1 MVSKE
6 PNHLPSA
13 NSCSNSNSDKT
24 VTVRSVLLNRDSPDI
39 ETRLK
44 RRRNRTQQ
52 VRFKDLDDG
61 GCSQEGGRR
70 RSGAEQGSPHPNRK
84 SPLPAADGRRGSAG
98 EREAAKEMTANGGS
112 VVGAVRGD
120 MEGTIGAVAA
130 ILARAPP
137 HPLTPAP
144 MRRAWAPPRPCSLTL
159 PNPRRPCMST
169 AIQTSPSLQKPL
181 PLSVAR
187 TRSHSLGDFGGVEG
201 HEEGEEGETQDGICP
216 QNHVLTPANAQDCSN
231 NPCSCQSN
239 FSPRRPL
246 QDGFQCLGPRAD
258 VTVSPPLVAN
268 SRHGT
273 PAPNHGLRQQ
283 GVEPPPCPPTSPV
296 MNSNG
301 PPCATPPQSRKK
313 RLGRAVS
320 DPGKTVLPPTSA
332 PPSALAPKSLPRC
345 TSPPKSMPSCV
356 LTPQTV
362 PPGAS
367 APKSVQPC
375 TYPPETVS
383 HRVSAPQSVPS
394 STMPPQNVPPC
405 VSPLQTVP
413 SCALAPK
420 SVQPCTLP
428 PQTVSHRISTPQ
440 TVPSS
445 SIPPQAIPPCVSPPQ
460 TGLPCTL
467 PPQTVPA
474 CVSPPQTGLPCTLP
488 PQTVP
493 ACVSPPQTGLP
504 CTFPP
509 QIVPPKT
516 VPLSASPPQ
525 TVLPCSSPPQN
536 ALPSLHPQTV
546 PPCTSPPQAPRTTQD
561 TWRVGERERRDRRES
576 PLPPPP
582 PPPPPYTPRRE
593 GCCTSGPTPR
603 TEPPTRGG
611 GGERETARKGSTPS
625 NDASHTHPRRA
636 GTPSFTQRQDLSSPP
651 AQPGPQPHNFVQPP
665 PGAQHTIFC
674 TEPQAN
680 TPNNPHEEPLGQRPP
695 PGSWDLH
702 LGRTTD
708 ATLTPGQAETLKQV
722 QELLGGLVS
731 GARGKLEL
739 AKAREKLL
747 GPQGPLHDIG
757 TLQSQLQSLEGVL
770 ETSQNTIKVLLDVI
784 QDLEKKEAERDGGR
798 VARLSV
804 FRLSSLCPRQLGM
817 SMCLFVQGQAVPV

>member
-61 GCSQEGGRR
+61 VCGQEGGRR

-84 SPLPAADGRRGSAG
+84 SPLPTADGRRGSAG

-137 HPLTPAP
+137 HPLTPGP
-144 MRRAWAPPRPCSLTL
+144 MRRTWAPPRPCSLTL

-201 HEEGEEGETQDGICP
+201 QEEGEEGETQDGICP

-246 QDGFQCLGPRAD
+246 QDG
-258 VTVSPPLVAN
+258 
-268 SRHGT
+268 
-273 PAPNHGLRQQ
+273 
-283 GVEPPPCPPTSPV
+283 
-296 MNSNG
+296 
-301 PPCATPPQSRKK
+301 
-313 RLGRAVS
+313 
-320 DPGKTVLPPTSA
+320 
-332 PPSALAPKSLPRC
+332 
-345 TSPPKSMPSCV
+345 
-356 LTPQTV
+356 
-362 PPGAS
+362 
-367 APKSVQPC
+367 
-375 TYPPETVS
+375 
-383 HRVSAPQSVPS
+383 
-394 STMPPQNVPPC
+394 
-405 VSPLQTVP
+405 LQ
-413 SCALAPK
+413 
-420 SVQPCTLP
+420 
-428 PQTVSHRISTPQ
+428 
-440 TVPSS
+440 
-445 SIPPQAIPPCVSPPQ
+445 
-460 TGLPCTL
+460 
-467 PPQTVPA
+467 
-474 CVSPPQTGLPCTLP
+474 
-488 PQTVP
+488 
-493 ACVSPPQTGLP
+493 
-504 CTFPP
+504 
-509 QIVPPKT
+509 
-516 VPLSASPPQ
+516 
-525 TVLPCSSPPQN
+525 
-536 ALPSLHPQTV
+536 
-546 PPCTSPPQAPRTTQD
+546 
-561 TWRVGERERRDRRES
+561 
-576 PLPPPP
+576 
-582 PPPPPYTPRRE
+582 
-593 GCCTSGPTPR
+593 
-603 TEPPTRGG
+603 TEPPTRVG
-611 GGERETARKGSTPS
+611 GGERESARKGSTPS
-625 NDASHTHPRRA
+625 ADASHTNPRRV
-636 GTPSFTQRQDLSSPP
+636 GPPSFPQRQDPSSPP
-651 AQPGPQPHNFVQPP
+651 AHPGPQPHNLVQPP

-680 TPNNPHEEPLGQRPP
+680 TPNNPHAEPPGQRPP
-695 PGSWDLH
+695 PGPWDPH

-708 ATLTPGQAETLKQV
+708 AALTPGQAETLKQV

-784 QDLEKKEAERDGGR
+784 QDLEKKEAERDGR
-798 VARLSV
+798 HSYRT
-804 FRLSSLCPRQLGM
+804 
-817 SMCLFVQGQAVPV
+817 GQDIENCGTCRDCACIIYR